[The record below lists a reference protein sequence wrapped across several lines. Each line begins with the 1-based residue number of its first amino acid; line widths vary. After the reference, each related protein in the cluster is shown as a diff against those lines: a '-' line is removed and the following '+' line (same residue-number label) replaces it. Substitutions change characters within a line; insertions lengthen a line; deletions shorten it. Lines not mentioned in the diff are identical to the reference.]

1 MPNTSRGDTAR
12 HHVNNIYCWLR
23 PPAPAPRHQTF
34 ALCFWTSKIYAR
46 EELALASHQCNLYVM
61 ARTAKASLESN
72 AIAHPSF
79 FCLFDVRTTHHCI
92 DMKTVLLT
100 TWL

>member
-1 MPNTSRGDTAR
+1 MLIIYIVGCVHQLLSLGTSAFQKLAG
-12 HHVNNIYCWLR
+12 
-23 PPAPAPRHQTF
+23 TF
-34 ALCFWTSKIYAR
+34 ALCFWTSKIYDR